1 MKKLYKD
8 IRFTKG
14 ILTLT
19 AGLLIAGC
27 SAEDELGNNS
37 SAQQLNMI
45 PMVNDLQKSRANDE
59 DALHEKTLSKLDFK
73 MFEPEFGKCCVN
85 HQSPSPAKIRQK
97 YWARTTGRWISTY
110 RKIIPTT
117 TMP

>member
-37 SAQQLNMI
+37 SA
-45 PMVNDLQKSRANDE
+45 
-59 DALHEKTLSKLDFK
+59 
-73 MFEPEFGKCCVN
+73 
-85 HQSPSPAKIRQK
+85 
-97 YWARTTGRWISTY
+97 
-110 RKIIPTT
+110 
-117 TMP
+117 

>member
-27 SAEDELGNNS
+27 SAEDSYGQRPAE
-37 SAQQLNMI
+37 
-45 PMVNDLQKSRANDE
+45 VKS
-59 DALHEKTLSKLDFK
+59 K
-73 MFEPEFGKCCVN
+73 
-85 HQSPSPAKIRQK
+85 
-97 YWARTTGRWISTY
+97 
-110 RKIIPTT
+110 
-117 TMP
+117 